1 MKPPL
6 ELPRQEGPGE
16 SPLERQLG
24 HLLSFAPAPRLA
36 GQVLRVEL
44 TRPRGLVGQGFLD
57 LARDADD
64 DPTTDSPVDGDP
76 ARDAAA
82 SEEPTASGPGEPVE
96 VRLRAVLSEMG
107 LDAGSVAL
115 LSSAATTLAAV
126 RTGRSL
132 AQIAPSTTTR
142 ANRPAVGTGDPEG
155 RGARVDEE
163 EHCTNADAD
172 ADVDVDAG
180 VRGHGAGPGGR
191 GEGGETGVG
200 VPDAGAA
207 RQAGQA
213 VLDRIEDLLDLGARL
228 EGALVAATGQL
239 ATANA
244 ALLLAGKGATDP
256 AELSP
261 TARDRWA
268 ARSRSS
274 TAHELSAASG
284 WGIGEAR
291 DLVALATAPPVIT
304 GPVLAALGSSV
315 VPWRLVRRCWRT
327 AHGAGLDVADTAH
340 LAQVMFG
347 TDPGRVAVERLTPTG
362 TVSTLPWGHRAYHH
376 ALDREIAK
384 LTRGD
389 DASARAARAGARAAR
404 DATARIDDDGT
415 ATVTITATPTQAT
428 ALIDRLH
435 AAARTARR
443 NGDTRTLAQLRADT
457 ATALLLHGTLP
468 LPQTPTDPDQVSV
481 EHITALAAI
490 LEGLPAATLN
500 VILPWHL
507 LPGTTDT
514 SSGSGHE
521 HPHRCT
527 TSPCP
532 AAPPPRPTTPPP
544 ATATPP
550 GTAPPGA
557 HPPGD
562 GQEMLLAVA
571 QATGTTPAFLNATDI
586 ADLALTPGTT
596 LHRLVVDPL
605 DGRCVERSTNAYQP
619 DAHMRAQAIA
629 ADGTCRAPGCT
640 RAAIYAQLDHVHE
653 HATGGATTLCN
664 LSCLCTT
671 HHDLK
676 TARHWH
682 ATIDAHRNLTWQTL
696 LGRIYATRVRDHR
709 AYTTLLN
716 TAIATVHHATVHHA
730 TAATAAAIGQDPRTA
745 RAEAIDHAIYTAL
758 CHRAPTDP
766 LPTAEEDLTPYD
778 NPYHRPH
785 HDSGRTGHARG
796 DTDQAFTADAA
807 TTLTHTDPDG
817 RRRWGP
823 PPTEPDQTTT
833 PCDAPTVGSGGGT
846 PINPLARTRP
856 TQPPAPYTSPRPA
869 HAADDGDDA
878 HGDRDDTHGDH
889 GDHGDAHGN
898 TPWGKRTY
906 GTPPF

>member
-1 MKPPL
+1 M
-6 ELPRQEGPGE
+6 
-16 SPLERQLG
+16 
-24 HLLSFAPAPRLA
+24 
-36 GQVLRVEL
+36 
-44 TRPRGLVGQGFLD
+44 
-57 LARDADD
+57 
-64 DPTTDSPVDGDP
+64 
-76 ARDAAA
+76 
-82 SEEPTASGPGEPVE
+82 
-96 VRLRAVLSEMG
+96 
-107 LDAGSVAL
+107 
-115 LSSAATTLAAV
+115 
-126 RTGRSL
+126 
-132 AQIAPSTTTR
+132 
-142 ANRPAVGTGDPEG
+142 
-155 RGARVDEE
+155 
-163 EHCTNADAD
+163 
-172 ADVDVDAG
+172 
-180 VRGHGAGPGGR
+180 
-191 GEGGETGVG
+191 G

-207 RQAGQA
+207 RRAGQG

-228 EGALVAATGQL
+228 DGALLAATGQL

-244 ALLLAGKGATDP
+244 ALLLAAKGATDP

-261 TARDRWA
+261 TARERWA
-268 ARSRSS
+268 ARSRSA

-291 DLVALATAPPVIT
+291 DLVAVATAPAAIT
-304 GPVLAALGSSV
+304 GPVLDALGTGS
-315 VPWRLVRRCWRT
+315 VPWRLVRRAWRT
-327 AHGAGLDVADTAH
+327 AHAAGLDVAATAH

-347 TDPGRVAVERLTPTG
+347 TDPDRVAVERLTPTG

-376 ALDREIAK
+376 ALDRETAK
-384 LTRGD
+384 LTRGE
-389 DASARAARAGARAAR
+389 APAARAARAGARAAR

-415 ATVTITATPTQAT
+415 ATVSITATPTQAS

-435 AAARTARR
+435 AAARAARR
-443 NGDTRTLAQLRADT
+443 HGDTRTLAQLRADT

-468 LPQTPTDPDQVSV
+468 LPDTPTDPDQITV
-481 EHITALAAI
+481 EHISALAAI

-500 VILPWHL
+500 VITPWHL
-507 LPGTTDT
+507 LPGTKDT
-514 SSGSGHE
+514 GTGSTPGTGTGTGTGTGSGHE

-527 TSPCP
+527 TTPCP
-532 AAPPPRPTTPPP
+532 AASPPPRPAAPPGRSATTIPAAPSGTIPPQKP
-544 ATATPP
+544 GASAAPGTTDRTPDPSELSTPSAGPP
-550 GTAPPGA
+550 GTD
-557 HPPGD
+557 PPGD

-571 QATGTTPAFLNATDI
+571 QASGTTPAFLNATDI
-586 ADLALTPGTT
+586 AGLVLTPGTT
-596 LHRLVVDPL
+596 LHRLVIDPL
-605 DGRCVERSTNAYQP
+605 DGRCVERSTTAYQP
-619 DAHMRAQAIA
+619 DAHMRAQATA

-640 RAAIYAQLDHVHE
+640 RPAIYTQLDHVHE

-664 LSCLCTT
+664 LQCLCTT

-716 TAIATVHHATVHHA
+716 TAIATVHHAAA
-730 TAATAAAIGQDPRTA
+730 TAATATGQDPRTA

-785 HDSGRTGHARG
+785 HDGGRAGHRRDEHGEPSG
-796 DTDQAFTADAA
+796 DTDQVFTADAA

-846 PINPLARTRP
+846 PINPLAPTGP
-856 TQPPAPYTSPRPA
+856 TQPPAPCTSTRPG

-889 GDHGDAHGN
+889 GDANGN